1 MTDPLRDS
9 QAAALLWA
17 LEHPRSG
24 LFLPMGFGK
33 TRVVLE
39 GLSFHEWPRT
49 LVVAPKRVAED
60 VWPEQIEMWTPGVT
74 YSLAA
79 GSAKER
85 VAALAADAAIYII
98 GRDNL
103 AWLVNQGLKE
113 VRTML
118 GVRRN
123 KPFEAIIIDE
133 LSSFKSHRSARFRA
147 LRSLTLNPKT
157 PPHTVWGLT
166 GTPASDNLMDLWAE
180 VYVLDGGD
188 ALGKGL
194 TNFRDR
200 FFEPDN
206 PHKPFPKMIPK
217 AGAEQAIYQKLAGTC
232 LSMGTDI
239 MTGLIPEVTYNRINV
254 TLPRKLRDEYDTFMQ
269 HAVWGILGFET
280 ITQADGTHL
289 RRPILADN
297 AIPTSG
303 AASLRS
309 KALQYTSGFLYDGA
323 REVQRIHTAKLDA
336 AEEIVESLD
345 GDPLL
350 VFYRF
355 TAERD
360 ALKARLRDKAHF
372 MKGPDVVKDW
382 NKGKIPVLLA
392 HPQSAGHGLNLQHG
406 GCQMLWLSMPDSQQ
420 DWSQS
425 VRRLLRPGQQ
435 RPVTVSRLAVTGTWD
450 DPAYDNVMG
459 KLRVEQALLTHLSAL
474 RWTD

>member
-9 QAAALLWA
+9 QTAALLWA

-39 GLSFHEWPRT
+39 GLRFHEWPRT

-60 VWPEQIEMWTPGVT
+60 VWPEQIELWTPGVP
-74 YSLAA
+74 YSLVA
-79 GSAKER
+79 GSPKER
-85 VAALAADAAIYII
+85 VAALTADATVYII

-103 AWLVNQGLKE
+103 AWLVNTGLKE
-113 VRTML
+113 ARAAL
-118 GVRRN
+118 KIRRN

-133 LSSFKSHRSARFRA
+133 LSSFKSWRSERFRA

-157 PPHTVWGLT
+157 PPPTVWGLT

-180 VYVLDGGD
+180 VYVLDGG
-188 ALGKGL
+188 ASLGTRLGD
-194 TNFRDR
+194 FRDR

-217 AGAEQAIYQKLAGTC
+217 AGAEQAIYQKLSGTC

-239 MTGLIPEVTYNRINV
+239 MTGLIPEVTYNRVNV

-280 ITQADGTHL
+280 VTQADGTRL

-309 KALQYTSGFLYDGA
+309 KALQYTSGFLYNEA
-323 REVQRIHTAKLDA
+323 REVERIHTAKLDA
-336 AEEIVESLD
+336 AEEIVEALD

-350 VFYRF
+350 IFYRF

-360 ALKARLRDKAHF
+360 ALQERLKNKARF

-382 NKGKIPVLLA
+382 NRGKIPVLLA

-425 VRRLLRPGQQ
+425 VRRLLRPGQK
-435 RPVTVSRLAVTGTWD
+435 RPVTVSRLAVSATWD
-450 DPAYDNVMG
+450 DLAYDNVMG
-459 KLRVEQALLTHLSAL
+459 KMRAEQSLLEHLSTL